1 MPPDLPSPPP
11 GAAED
16 LRSVVAAAS
25 ARGRAIELEIG
36 SGKGVFIVRAAALW
50 PERELVA
57 VEQVGSLARKIAS
70 KAARAGLENVT
81 VLRCG
86 ARQALEQCPEGALS
100 RVHVYFPDPWP
111 KRRHAKHRL
120 FAGDFA
126 DLLARALARSGELC
140 LATDHDPYFRE
151 VVATL
156 RAHAGFVRTLPDSF
170 SELPRGGFDAIFE
183 RAGVPALRGTW
194 ERRASGP

>member
-1 MPPDLPSPPP
+1 M
-11 GAAED
+11 
-16 LRSVVAAAS
+16 AS
-25 ARGRAIELEIG
+25 ARARGRAVELEIG
-36 SGKGVFIVRAAALW
+36 SGKGAFIVRAAARW
-50 PERELVA
+50 PEREMVA
-57 VEQVGSLARKIAS
+57 VEQVGALARKIAG
-70 KAARAGLENVT
+70 KAARAGLDNVR
-81 VLRCG
+81 VLRCS

-111 KRRHAKHRL
+111 KRRHSKHRL

-126 DLLARALARSGELC
+126 DLLARALAPSGELC

-156 RAHAGFVRTLPDSF
+156 RSHHAFVRTLPDAF
-170 SELPRGGFDAIFE
+170 RELPRGGFDAIFE

-194 ERRASGP
+194 ERRACGP